1 MTAKDLQEDLSGF
14 LSCRV
19 DNPPPSPLCYL
30 VVLSKPQQI
39 SDDEVILLKISKI
52 SHLLLYAIWKSGHL
66 LSANLKLLTLKPLL
80 QYFGLA
86 GA

>member
-1 MTAKDLQEDLSGF
+1 MQGRQPPLPLSVIL
-14 LSCRV
+14 LSFQ
-19 DNPPPSPLCYL
+19 N
-30 VVLSKPQQI
+30 LSR
-39 SDDEVILLKISKI
+39 ILLKISKI

-86 GA
+86 AA